1 MGAAATPS
9 DRATSRDHLG
19 SWGDLASHLGIGM
32 ALPRRRAFAPHHR
45 QRALCNTERSDLL
58 LPPRHDRLRN
68 RHRAGDRRL
77 ERARG
82 WTLARRQPIAV
93 ARLRSL
99 SLLPRSVPQDH
110 LFSNHD
116 HVVRRWARIQ
126 GGDGRDLVLLSGR
139 AQHRRRH
146 ARDRQGAHPRGEELS
161 RQHLADG
168 HQDLPSCH
176 APPGDQ
182 RRAPR
187 PRRGADRHVA
197 GRDKALQ
204 PRDWIFG
211 DSSLQHLQHAADV
224 RAADHPVRD
233 RNRRQRADRPT
244 RRPRRH
250 QSVLSALL
258 LPWRCQ
264 MVAVASAARSQP
276 LRPNLPSQREP
287 YYAGRRQK
295 PKSARYVDTISPGTG
310 EPLGKVIDGSAADA
324 EAAIAAAKAAFRDWR
339 RVPPLERAKMLRAIA
354 DVLRKNGDELA
365 MLDAADCGN
374 PYAEMMRDAG
384 MGAAQLDFYAGLV
397 TEMKGASIPMGPDV
411 VNFSVREP
419 FGVVGRIIP
428 FNHPFMFAA
437 GKSGAPLAA
446 GNTVVLKPPEQA
458 PLSALRLAEL
468 IDGIL
473 PPGVW
478 NVVPG
483 GREVGQVLASHPDV
497 AMTALIGSV
506 PTGRAVMKAASDT
519 LKPVLLELGGKNAL
533 IAFPDADLDAVS
545 AAVVDGM
552 NFTWCGQS
560 CGSTSRAFIHETSY
574 DAVIGRA
581 KASIRRYKPGSPT
594 NPATT
599 RGSIISQVQ
608 YDRIMKYIAAG
619 KEDGARLVTGGKRPD
634 DAALAKGLF
643 IEPTIFADVNMG
655 MRIGKEEIFGP
666 VLSVFK
672 WSDEDRMLAEV
683 NQVEYGLTCSIW
695 TNDLATAHR
704 TAAAVE
710 AGYVWINE
718 VSKHFLGAPFGG
730 YKQSGI
736 GREECIEELLRFTR
750 EKNIHV
756 NLKRRS
762 GH

>member
-1 MGAAATPS
+1 MSVAT
-9 DRATSRDHLG
+9 AT
-19 SWGDLASHLGIGM
+19 
-32 ALPRRRAFAPHHR
+32 
-45 QRALCNTERSDLL
+45 
-58 LPPRHDRLRN
+58 
-68 RHRAGDRRL
+68 
-77 ERARG
+77 
-82 WTLARRQPIAV
+82 
-93 ARLRSL
+93 
-99 SLLPRSVPQDH
+99 
-110 LFSNHD
+110 
-116 HVVRRWARIQ
+116 
-126 GGDGRDLVLLSGR
+126 
-139 AQHRRRH
+139 
-146 ARDRQGAHPRGEELS
+146 
-161 RQHLADG
+161 
-168 HQDLPSCH
+168 
-176 APPGDQ
+176 
-182 RRAPR
+182 
-187 PRRGADRHVA
+187 
-197 GRDKALQ
+197 K
-204 PRDWIFG
+204 
-211 DSSLQHLQHAADV
+211 
-224 RAADHPVRD
+224 
-233 RNRRQRADRPT
+233 
-244 RRPRRH
+244 
-250 QSVLSALL
+250 
-258 LPWRCQ
+258 
-264 MVAVASAARSQP
+264 
-276 LRPNLPSQREP
+276 PSQALKLPAHREP
-287 YYAGRRQK
+287 YYAGKWQK
-295 PKSARYVDTISPGTG
+295 PATARYADVTAPGSG
-310 EPLGKVIDGSAADA
+310 EPLGKVVDGTVADA
-324 EAAIAAAKAAFRDWR
+324 EAAIAAAKAAFKEWR

-354 DVLRKNGDELA
+354 DVLRKNGEELA

-374 PYAEMMRDAG
+374 PYAEMVRDANA
-384 MGAAQLDFYAGLV
+384 GAAQLEFYAGLV

-419 FGVVGRIIP
+419 LGVVGRIIP

-483 GREVGQVLASHPDV
+483 GREVGQVLSSHPDV
-497 AMTALIGSV
+497 AMVALIGSV

-533 IAFPDADLDAVS
+533 IAYPDADLDAVS

-560 CGSTSRAFIHETSY
+560 CGSTSRAFIHEKIY
-574 DAVIGRA
+574 DAVLQRA
-581 KASIRRYKPGSPT
+581 AESIKRYKPGDPT
-594 NPATT
+594 DPATT
-599 RGSIISQVQ
+599 MGSIINQVQ
-608 YDRIMKYIAAG
+608 YDRVLKYIAAG
-619 KEDGARLVTGGKRPD
+619 KEDGARLVSGGKRPD
-634 DAALAKGLF
+634 DPKLAKGLF

-672 WSDEDRMLAEV
+672 WKDEAEMLAQV

-695 TNDLATAHR
+695 TSDLTTAHR

-730 YKQSGI
+730 YKQSGV
-736 GREECIEELLRFTR
+736 GREECIEELIRFTR

-756 NLKRRS
+756 NLKKRT